1 MLKGRDDPI
10 AKFAEQCVS
19 IVVDSQR
26 CVGCMLCVLECSFLR
41 VGKFQPS
48 AASSA
53 LGNRRGQV
61 GISTSRVELGRNI
74 GETDCELCLEHD
86 PLPCERVCPVS
97 AITRKDRSNNG

>member
-1 MLKGRDDPI
+1 M
-10 AKFAEQCVS
+10 AKSAKQRVL

-53 LGNRRGQV
+53 LGNRRAQV
-61 GISTSRVELGRNI
+61 GTSVSHVELGRNI
-74 GETDCELCLEHD
+74 GETGCELCSEHD
-86 PLPCERVCPVS
+86 PLPCVHVCPVG
-97 AITRKDRSNNG
+97 AVTRKDRSNNG